1 MSTPTAPIL
10 EARGLGK
17 MFGHVRALH
26 DVSFD
31 IRPGE
36 VLAILG
42 DNGAGKSTL
51 IKILSG
57 AYDPTDGEIL
67 VRGLPQA
74 FGGPADA
81 SAAGIATVYQDL
93 ALVDM
98 RDVAAN
104 LFLGREFRRGPFID
118 RRRIYREA
126 ERVLSGLTIRLP
138 SVRVPV
144 YQLSGGQRQAV
155 AIARVLIG
163 GAEVIIMDEPT
174 AALGVQESERVLQL
188 VRDLRDA
195 GKAVI
200 LISHNLQQVW
210 ETADRVMVLHLGKV
224 AGIRRRDE
232 STVDE
237 VVKLIVYGA
246 PASDTVE
253 SVEPAET
260 VEAIGSAG
268 SADAGEAGS

>member
-1 MSTPTAPIL
+1 MSADAAPIL
-10 EARGLGK
+10 EARGIGK
-17 MFGHVRALH
+17 IFGHVRALR

-51 IKILSG
+51 IKILAG
-57 AYDPTDGEIL
+57 AYDATEGQIL
-67 VRGLPQA
+67 VRGEPQT
-74 FGGPADA
+74 FHGPADA

-104 LFLGREFRRGPFID
+104 LFLGREFHKGPFVD
-118 RRRIYREA
+118 RRRIYKEA
-126 ERVLSGLTIRLP
+126 ERILAGLTIKLP

-144 YQLSGGQRQAV
+144 YLLSGGQRQAV
-155 AIARVLIG
+155 AIARVLVG

-174 AALGVQESERVLQL
+174 AALGVQESERVLRL
-188 VRDLRDA
+188 VRDLRDQ

-210 ETADRVMVLHLGKV
+210 DVADRVMVLHLGQV
-224 AGIRRRDE
+224 AGIRAKSE
-232 STVDE
+232 SSVDE
-237 VVKLIVYGA
+237 IVKLIVYG
-246 PASDTVE
+246 SDQK
-253 SVEPAET
+253 PAEA
-260 VEAIGSAG
+260 VRS
-268 SADAGEAGS
+268 

>member
-1 MSTPTAPIL
+1 MTQTTTTAPLLRADRI
-10 EARGLGK
+10 GK
-17 MFGHVRALH
+17 LFGHVRALR

-31 IRPGE
+31 LRAGE

-57 AYDPTDGEIL
+57 VYDATEGQL
-67 VRGLPQA
+67 SVRGEPVR
-74 FGGPADA
+74 FGKPAEA
-81 SAAGIATVYQDL
+81 TARGIATVYQDL
-93 ALVDM
+93 ALVDT

-104 LFLGREFRRGPFID
+104 LFLGREFHRGPFID

-126 ERVLSGLTIRLP
+126 EKVLAGLTISLP

-144 YQLSGGQRQAV
+144 YLLSGGQRQAV
-155 AIARVLIG
+155 AIARVLVG
-163 GAEVIIMDEPT
+163 GADVVIMDEPT
-174 AALGVQESERVLQL
+174 AALGVQESDRVLQL
-188 VRDLRDA
+188 VRDLRDS

-210 ETADRVMVLHLGKV
+210 QTADRIMVMHLGRV
-224 AGIRRRDE
+224 AGIRHRAN
-232 STVDE
+232 STVEE

-246 PASDTVE
+246 PEAEPTALTAAPGDQQVAS
-253 SVEPAET
+253 
-260 VEAIGSAG
+260 
-268 SADAGEAGS
+268 